1 MVQDKVIHT
10 ITNLDE
16 FTLIQVGRKFIDLL
30 NLEEEQMSV
39 INQFKQYS
47 DNPEPSNAGTYLAIK
62 LSSHLL
68 VSTSHSHLIYG

>member
-30 NLEEEQMSV
+30 NLEGEQMSV

-47 DNPEPSNAGTYLAIK
+47 DNPELSNAGTYLAIK
-62 LSSHLL
+62 LSKS
-68 VSTSHSHLIYG
+68 SSGIYLA

>member
-16 FTLIQVGRKFIDLL
+16 FTIIQVGRRFIDLL

-47 DNPEPSNAGTYLAIK
+47 DNPELSNAGTIIYLA
-62 LSSHLL
+62 
-68 VSTSHSHLIYG
+68 